1 MSKVSIC
8 VEHGL
13 KVEVSKYMSYLL
25 RHDPENLNMDRHGFV
40 SLDELLEKIREHFQ
54 VDKKSFLK

>member
-1 MSKVSIC
+1 M
-8 VEHGL
+8 EHGL